1 MAGASEARP
10 SRRAGALK
18 VRRACSKGIEL
29 TNVAACAFAA
39 MRWRWARVAEMSSR
53 VQAGVSRRCCFFT
66 GTRRVCFS
74 RRWVCRGVRFRRCVG
89 AGHACSKG
97 IKLTNVAACAFAAM
111 RWRWARV
118 AEVLSRVQA
127 GWRKSAACA
136 FGCDAALGVSRR
148 MRFPARGSE
157 GILACFARC
166 LHAFVS

>member
-18 VRRACSKGIEL
+18 VRHACSKGIEL
-29 TNVAACAFAA
+29 TNV
-39 MRWRWARVAEMSSR
+39 
-53 VQAGVSRRCCFFT
+53 
-66 GTRRVCFS
+66 
-74 RRWVCRGVRFRRCVG
+74 
-89 AGHACSKG
+89 
-97 IKLTNVAACAFAAM
+97 AAM

-127 GWRKSAACA
+127 GWRKSAACV
-136 FGCDAALGVSRR
+136 FCGDAALGVSRR

>member
-29 TNVAACAFAA
+29 TNVGGVCAFAA
-39 MRWRWARVAEMSSR
+39 MRW
-53 VQAGVSRRCCFFT
+53 
-66 GTRRVCFS
+66 
-74 RRWVCRGVRFRRCVG
+74 
-89 AGHACSKG
+89 H
-97 IKLTNVAACAFAAM
+97 
-111 RWRWARV
+111 WARV

>member
-18 VRRACSKGIEL
+18 VRRACSKGIE
-29 TNVAACAFAA
+29 
-39 MRWRWARVAEMSSR
+39 
-53 VQAGVSRRCCFFT
+53 
-66 GTRRVCFS
+66 
-74 RRWVCRGVRFRRCVG
+74 
-89 AGHACSKG
+89 
-97 IKLTNVAACAFAAM
+97 LTNVAACAFAAM

-148 MRFPARGSE
+148 AFSAMCWRWAR
-157 GILACFARC
+157 
-166 LHAFVS
+166 V